1 MKKDCVILTQSS
13 LSTGRWLLGFLEV
26 GGEMGSHI
34 YTDRDRG
41 RRITKAT
48 ATLEGG
54 RLHTPLFYSVQRV
67 YVLTLHC
74 ACRGDR
80 SSSHDTT
87 SIVGGALA
95 RPFQPL
101 RNEIDH
107 HIPPC
112 TALVWE
118 EEPSPTYKGS
128 KGIYPQR
135 PRMTLGPEAWQDC
148 RSLPLTDTPTR
159 RSLRPEICRAF

>member
-54 RLHTPLFYSVQRV
+54 RLHNRLFDWMQRV
-67 YVLTLHC
+67 CTY
-74 ACRGDR
+74 
-80 SSSHDTT
+80 
-87 SIVGGALA
+87 
-95 RPFQPL
+95 
-101 RNEIDH
+101 
-107 HIPPC
+107 
-112 TALVWE
+112 TALRSVE
-118 EEPSPTYKGS
+118 ATVAPPT
-128 KGIYPQR
+128 
-135 PRMTLGPEAWQDC
+135 T
-148 RSLPLTDTPTR
+148 
-159 RSLRPEICRAF
+159 